1 MLIPEFWAEARKQ
14 HRDGK
19 RQCTVRRFGWS
30 NDSQDEAQHM
40 AESRANEALARLLAG
55 ERIERREAK
64 TAYNG
69 ADGVPIRE
77 EVLSRHGEEV
87 VTRNGYGAHCL
98 NTPRALFADIDFDTP
113 GRAREVVLVLG
124 LLTAASVLTG
134 LSLHRWDA
142 FFVLTLLSLALAL
155 PLTALLRRLLI
166 AVRGGPDRLARR
178 RILAFLARHPDWNL
192 RLYTTPNGL
201 RLLATHRLFSADE
214 PEVGQFF
221 AAVGTD
227 PVYVRMCQKQGCFR
241 ARLTAKPWRIGM
253 SAHLRPRPGVWP
265 VDPARLPLRQQ
276 WVAQYEHKA
285 AEYAACRFVESLGGG
300 KVHRDLR
307 QVVELHDRES
317 RAGRPNLALA

>member
-19 RQCTVRRFGWS
+19 KQLTVRRFGWS
-30 NDSQDEAQHM
+30 NDSQDEAQEM
-40 AESRANEALARLLAG
+40 AESRAGEALARLLAG

-77 EVLSRHGEEV
+77 EVLSRHDEEV

-98 NTPRALFADIDFDTP
+98 NTPRALFADIDFDTQ
-113 GRAREVVLVLG
+113 GRAREVLLVLA
-124 LLTAASVLTG
+124 LLAATSVVIG

-142 FFVLTLLSLALAL
+142 AVVLALLSLVLAF
-155 PLTALLRRLLI
+155 PLAHLLRRLLI
-166 AVRGGPDRLARR
+166 AWRGGPDRLARD

-192 RLYTTPNGL
+192 RLYSTPNGL
-201 RLLATHRLFSADE
+201 RLLATHRFFSADE
-214 PEVGQFF
+214 PAVGQFF
-221 AAVGTD
+221 TAVGTD
-227 PVYVRMCQKQGCFR
+227 PVYVRMCQNQRCFR

-276 WVAQYEHKA
+276 WVAQYEQKA
-285 AEYAACRFVESLGGG
+285 VEYAACRYVESLGCG

-307 QVVELHDRES
+307 PVIELHDRES
-317 RAGRPNLALA
+317 RADRRNLVLA